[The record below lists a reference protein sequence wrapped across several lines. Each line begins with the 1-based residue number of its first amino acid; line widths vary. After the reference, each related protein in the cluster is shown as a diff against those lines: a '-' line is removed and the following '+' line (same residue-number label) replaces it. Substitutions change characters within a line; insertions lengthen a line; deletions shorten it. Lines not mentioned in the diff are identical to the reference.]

1 MMPRRAANISG
12 KPGIKRILV
21 RCAATAKLHDTGLT
35 VIESEFATTS
45 YSNARVTCEHCKKV
59 HYWTTKDVVL
69 AR

>member
-21 RCAATAKLHDTGLT
+21 RCSSTAKLQDTGLT
-35 VIESEFATTS
+35 IDEVKFATTTFP
-45 YSNARVTCEHCKKV
+45 NARLNCEHCKKV
-59 HYWTTKDVVL
+59 HYWTAKDVVL